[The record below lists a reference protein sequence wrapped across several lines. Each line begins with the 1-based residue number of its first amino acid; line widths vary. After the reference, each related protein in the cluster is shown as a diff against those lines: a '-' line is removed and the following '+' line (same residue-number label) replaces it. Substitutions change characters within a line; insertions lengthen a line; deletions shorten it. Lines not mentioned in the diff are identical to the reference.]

1 MTFVESVNTCFKEKY
16 ADFNGR
22 ASRSEYWWFA
32 LLYFLVLMAVMVL
45 TGGMMDE
52 SGGFSTIGLIAFLLV
67 VAVFFVPSLAVSVRR
82 LHDIDKSGW
91 WYLISLVPYVGGLIL
106 LVLMVLPPKEPNR
119 FGDAPSLN

>member
-1 MTFVESVNTCFKEKY
+1 MTFVESINTCFKQKY

-22 ASRSEYWWFA
+22 ASRSEYWWFV
-32 LLYFLVLMAVMVL
+32 LLYFLVLIAVTVL

-52 SGGFSTIGLIAFLLV
+52 SGGFSTIGLIGFLLV
-67 VAVFFVPSLAVSVRR
+67 VAVFFLPSLAVSVRR

-119 FGDAPSLN
+119 FGDAPLS

>member
-1 MTFVESVNTCFKEKY
+1 MTFVESVNTCFKQKY

-32 LLYFLVLMAVMVL
+32 LLYFLVLMVVMVL

-119 FGDAPSLN
+119 FGDAPLS